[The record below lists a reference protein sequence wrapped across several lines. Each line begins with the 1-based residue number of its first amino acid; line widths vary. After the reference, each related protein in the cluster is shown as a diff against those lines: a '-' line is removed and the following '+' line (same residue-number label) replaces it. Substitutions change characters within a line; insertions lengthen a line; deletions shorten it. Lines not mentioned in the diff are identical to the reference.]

1 MYNLE
6 EETLMKKY
14 IKKLISIPPILAISI
29 SLLTACS
36 VPQSESTPSPSEK
49 SANETV
55 YAFVGKDIQNPYN
68 QKVFEGFE
76 TACNEIGIEAVYKAP
91 TSATADKQIEIIN
104 ELIDNNVDGIAIS
117 ANDADALESSLTE
130 ALNSGIEVIS
140 VDSPVN
146 SISRKTHIQQA
157 DPEVLGR
164 NFMKSAYDVS
174 NGEGGFAILT
184 STGSAPNQNQW
195 IRYLKLEMDEN
206 PEKYSNMPLIEIAY
220 GDDDATK
227 SYTETQYLLQNDA
240 IKTIIVP
247 TTIGLSSAAKAL
259 KESGKDVNLIGLGFP
274 SELSEYIKDGTCDR
288 LYIWNTANLGYLTA
302 YTLKA
307 LDENEITGSIGETFT
322 AGSLGEKTITAD
334 KDNASEIILGDPIM
348 CDSTNIDS
356 LSDIY

>member
-1 MYNLE
+1 
-6 EETLMKKY
+6 MKKY
-14 IKKLISIPPILAISI
+14 IKKLISIPSILAISI

-36 VPQSESTPSPSEK
+36 VPQSEPTPSPSEK

-55 YAFVGKDIQNPYN
+55 YAFVGKDIQNPYS

-76 TACNEIGIEAVYKAP
+76 SACNEIGIEAIYKAP

-104 ELIDNNVDGIAIS
+104 ELMDNNVDGIAIS
-117 ANDADALESSLTE
+117 ANDTDALEPALTE

-146 SISRKTHIQQA
+146 STSRKTHIQQA

-259 KESGKDVNLIGLGFP
+259 EKSGKDVNLIGHYP
-274 SELSEYIKDGTCDR
+274 
-288 LYIWNTANLGYLTA
+288 NT
-302 YTLKA
+302 
-307 LDENEITGSIGETFT
+307 
-322 AGSLGEKTITAD
+322 
-334 KDNASEIILGDPIM
+334 
-348 CDSTNIDS
+348 
-356 LSDIY
+356 

>member
-1 MYNLE
+1 
-6 EETLMKKY
+6 MKKY
-14 IKKLISIPPILAISI
+14 IKKLISIPSILAISI

-36 VPQSESTPSPSEK
+36 VPQSEPTPSPSEK

-55 YAFVGKDIQNPYN
+55 YAFVGKDIQNPYS

-76 TACNEIGIEAVYKAP
+76 SACNEIGIEAIYKAP

-104 ELIDNNVDGIAIS
+104 ELMDNNVDGIAIS
-117 ANDADALESSLTE
+117 ANDADALEPALTE

-140 VDSPVN
+140 VDAPVN

-259 KESGKDVNLIGLGFP
+259 KESGKVVIIDRVFTEHTFYQLIVMLVGKQPFILHVIPYFLIQTAVHFSKYGCSLITIAIFGERERFTFFQLRTFYQVN
-274 SELSEYIKDGTCDR
+274 
-288 LYIWNTANLGYLTA
+288 NL
-302 YTLKA
+302 
-307 LDENEITGSIGETFT
+307 E
-322 AGSLGEKTITAD
+322 
-334 KDNASEIILGDPIM
+334 
-348 CDSTNIDS
+348 
-356 LSDIY
+356 